1 MFSAISNC
9 YFISYCIEPAVSE
22 LLVGFHIVSLSPFVP
37 CLEEKQSV
45 FRLFVFN
52 NFEGLSYGF
61 LKSLWT
67 AVYQVF
73 CFRPSPR
80 RPVPLRE

>member
-37 CLEEKQSV
+37 CLEEQDFMFFLLVLNEAQGFFYSV
-45 FRLFVFN
+45 
-52 NFEGLSYGF
+52 
-61 LKSLWT
+61 LKSLGT
-67 AVYQVF
+67 AVCQK
-73 CFRPSPR
+73 FRFAPCPR
-80 RPVPLRE
+80 CPVPLRE